1 MEQMLIMSSKVNIIK
16 LMERMS
22 ISANPAE
29 STKQPN
35 ARTFGDKE
43 EMILNSARKMEFKMH

>member
-43 EMILNSARKMEFKMH
+43 EMILNRARKMEFKMH